1 MKNSIEEFEG
11 KAELQKKK
19 TWAMEEKE
27 VMKEIIQENSP
38 ELKSMNFQAEK
49 TLWAQRMTNCPQ

>member
-38 ELKSMNFQAEK
+38 ELKSMSFQAEK
-49 TLWAQRMTNCPQ
+49 TL